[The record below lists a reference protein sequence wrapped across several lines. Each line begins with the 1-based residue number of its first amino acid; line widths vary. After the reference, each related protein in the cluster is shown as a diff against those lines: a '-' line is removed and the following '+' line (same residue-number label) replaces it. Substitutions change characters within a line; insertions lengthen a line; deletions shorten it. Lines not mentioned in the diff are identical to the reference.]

1 VMDQIERSSPV
12 PFYHQLADILR
23 RDIGSGRLARGHRLA
38 TEFELMD
45 TYGVSRTTV
54 RQTIALLQKEGLISV
69 HRGKGT
75 FVAPRRIEPEL
86 SALTGFVEDMQA
98 LGLSASARVLGLRNE
113 KASAHVAEALRV
125 AAGDVVTR
133 LTRIRLAED
142 VPVSFEYSFLPLELG
157 RRVAEEN
164 LEISPIFT
172 LLEEKYGIP
181 LGEASY
187 RIEAKGA
194 TRVVAEALG
203 LQRGAAVLAI
213 ERTTCSLAGA
223 PVDFEQMF
231 YRGDRIR
238 YTMRLKRRRSS
249 IISPLGS
256 PPERGS
262 PRTATIISPLGS
274 PPERGSPR
282 TATL

>member
-1 VMDQIERSSPV
+1 MAHIERSSPV
-12 PFYHQLADILR
+12 PFYQQLADILR
-23 RDIGSGRLARGHRLA
+23 DDITSGRLAGEPRLA
-38 TEFELMD
+38 TEFELMEKFA
-45 TYGVSRTTV
+45 VSRTTV

-98 LGLSASARVLGLRNE
+98 LGLTASARVLGLRNE
-113 KASAHVAEALRV
+113 KASARVAEALRV
-125 AAGDVVTR
+125 SPGELVTR
-133 LTRIRLAED
+133 LTRIRLAEEA
-142 VPVSFEYSFLPLELG
+142 PVSFEYSFLPLELG

-172 LLEEKYGIP
+172 LFEEKYGIV

-187 RIEAKGA
+187 RIEAMGA
-194 TRVVAEALG
+194 TPVVAEALD
-203 LQRGAAVLAI
+203 LRRGAPVLAI
-213 ERTTCSLAGA
+213 ERTTFSTAGV

-238 YTMRLKRRRSS
+238 YTMRLKRRRGM
-249 IISPLGS
+249 P
-256 PPERGS
+256 
-262 PRTATIISPLGS
+262 
-274 PPERGSPR
+274 
-282 TATL
+282 

>member
-1 VMDQIERSSPV
+1 MAQIQRGSPV
-12 PFYHQLADILR
+12 PFYQQLAEILR
-23 RDIGSGRLARGHRLA
+23 SEIASGRLARDRRLA

-45 TYGVSRTTV
+45 AYDVSRTTV

-75 FVAPRRIEPEL
+75 FVAPRKIEPEL

-113 KASAHVAEALRV
+113 KASARVAEALRV
-125 AAGDVVTR
+125 APGDVVTR

-164 LEISPIFT
+164 LEISPIFM
-172 LLEEKYGIP
+172 LLEDKYGIP
-181 LGEASY
+181 LGEAFY
-187 RIEAKGA
+187 RIEAMAA
-194 TRVVAEALG
+194 TRAVADALG
-203 LQRGAAVLAI
+203 LPRGAAVLAV
-213 ERTTCSLAGA
+213 ERTTWSAAGA

-238 YTMRLKRRRSS
+238 YTMRLKRRRVES
-249 IISPLGS
+249 
-256 PPERGS
+256 
-262 PRTATIISPLGS
+262 
-274 PPERGSPR
+274 
-282 TATL
+282 

>member
-1 VMDQIERSSPV
+1 MARIERGSPV
-12 PFYHQLADILR
+12 PFYQQLAGILR
-23 RDIGSGRLARGHRLA
+23 EDIISGRLTREQRLA

-45 TYGVSRTTV
+45 TYAVSRTTV

-75 FVAPRRIEPEL
+75 FVAPSRIEPEL

-98 LGLSASARVLGLRNE
+98 LGLSASARVLGLRHE
-113 KASAHVAEALRV
+113 KASARVAEALRV
-125 AAGDVVTR
+125 SPGDVVTR
-133 LTRIRLAED
+133 LTRIRLAEEA
-142 VPVSFEYSFLPLELG
+142 PVSFEYSFLPLELG

-172 LLEEKYGIP
+172 LLEEKYGIA

-187 RIEAKGA
+187 RIEAMGA
-194 TRVVAEALG
+194 TSVVADALEVK
-203 LQRGAAVLAI
+203 RGAAVLAI
-213 ERTTCSLAGA
+213 ERTTYSAAGV

-238 YTMRLKRRRSS
+238 YTMRLKRRRSA
-249 IISPLGS
+249 P
-256 PPERGS
+256 
-262 PRTATIISPLGS
+262 
-274 PPERGSPR
+274 
-282 TATL
+282 